1 MKISSQENSGQKAIN
16 ITKNIHVK
24 YRQKTL
30 FLVLYGQS
38 RLKTSEH
45 EIIVNMTMNLGMKV
59 KACVKVLIRG
69 HSHLILHHLGV
80 KFFTTSSTLQ

>member
-1 MKISSQENSGQKAIN
+1 M
-16 ITKNIHVK
+16 HVK

-69 HSHLILHHLGV
+69 HSHLILHHLQL
-80 KFFTTSSTLQ
+80 FQPSNNFTLHCAAFAFLVVQASSPPK